1 MIRVNQRVRL
11 PVPVTV
17 WVRWETVLSGEYVVE
32 RVRRGDVRIA
42 GVWIP
47 KRLVEVVR

>member
-1 MIRVNQRVRL
+1 MIGVNQRVRL

-17 WVRWETVLSGEYVVE
+17 WVRREVQLSGEYVVE
-32 RVRRGDVRIA
+32 KVRRNDVRIA

-47 KRLVEVVR
+47 KRLVEAVR